1 MSFCY
6 IKKLD
11 LHVNQ
16 QYALSAKG
24 KQWAVGEVIDIAFIE
39 GTNQQR
45 KFTIQIA
52 EEWLKYANIK
62 FNWVSKL
69 EKSDIRIS
77 FNPNLGSWSYVG
89 TDSLFIPKNI
99 ATMNLGQLTK
109 STILHEFGHMLG
121 LLHEHQNPR
130 GGIKW
135 DREVV
140 IKSLSGAPNN
150 WDEKMIE
157 HNVLSVANSTNSEG
171 TDFDHKSIMLYG
183 FPDEW
188 TTNGKGTQFNNQL
201 SDTDIQYIQKL
212 YPKTNSSPKPKI
224 NNINSILIK
233 LGLKKS

>member
-1 MSFCY
+1 MSFCF

-24 KQWAVGEVIDIAFIE
+24 KQWGVGETIDIAFIE
-39 GTNQQR
+39 GNTSQK

-62 FNWVSKL
+62 FNWISNL

-121 LLHEHQNPR
+121 LLHEHQNPE
-130 GGIKW
+130 GGINW
-135 DREVV
+135 NREKV
-140 IKSLSGAPNN
+140 IQSLSGPPNN
-150 WDEKMIE
+150 WDINMIE
-157 HNVLSVANSTNSEG
+157 HNVLNVANSTNSEG
-171 TDFDHKSIMLYG
+171 TEFDHDSIMLYG

-188 TTNGKGTQFNNQL
+188 TTNGKGTHFNDKL

-212 YPKTNSSPKPKI
+212 YPKTTSADRPKI
-224 NNINSILIK
+224 YNVSSILKK
-233 LGLKKS
+233 LGFKKS

>member
-1 MSFCY
+1 MSFCH

-24 KQWAVGEVIDIAFIE
+24 KQWGVGEVIDIAFIG
-39 GTNQQR
+39 GTSQQR
-45 KFTIQIA
+45 KFTIEVA
-52 EEWLKYANIK
+52 EEWLKYANIS

-69 EKSDIRIS
+69 DKSDVRIS
-77 FNPNLGSWSYVG
+77 FSPNLGSWSYVG
-89 TDSLFIPKNI
+89 TDCLFIPKTT

-121 LLHEHQNPR
+121 LLHEHQNPK

-135 DREVV
+135 NRDAV
-140 IKSLSGAPNN
+140 IKSLSGPPNN
-150 WDEKMIE
+150 WDVNMIE
-157 HNVLSVANSTNSEG
+157 HNVLNVANSSNSEG

-183 FPDEW
+183 FPDDW

-212 YPKTNSSPKPKI
+212 YPKTNTITTPR
-224 NNINSILIK
+224 NNTVTTILRK
-233 LGLKKS
+233 LGLKK